1 MFVGAAYSA
10 QMGRGMPSLP
20 SDLARTTAID
30 YELPIPG
37 VLPQFIDCHPP
48 ALPRTDCA
56 EISACSQLQ
65 QVPFKT

>member
-1 MFVGAAYSA
+1 
-10 QMGRGMPSLP
+10 MPSLP

-56 EISACSQLQ
+56 EISPRSQLQ